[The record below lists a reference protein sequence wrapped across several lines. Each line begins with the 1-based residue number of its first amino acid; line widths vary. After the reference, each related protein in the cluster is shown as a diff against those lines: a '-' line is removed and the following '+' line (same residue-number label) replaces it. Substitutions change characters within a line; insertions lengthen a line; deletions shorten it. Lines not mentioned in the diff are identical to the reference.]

1 MEAKTFTQPH
11 RSPEEIRRWFY
22 RAKARQQQLEKE
34 GRRMWEEEQRIKAE
48 AKKYYD
54 LEYA

>member
-1 MEAKTFTQPH
+1 METKTFTQPH

-34 GRRMWEEEQRIKAE
+34 GRRMWEEE
-48 AKKYYD
+48 
-54 LEYA
+54 